1 MTGHL
6 LSVTG
11 HIKLRPVTGSCIHMM
26 KKDGLEYD
34 RKIMDVVKTDLK
46 KGRTGLKLLTDL
58 ILKQSSVEED
68 NNEELYEELT
78 TNFEAIIQHKE
89 YLQEEKITELK
100 TGTDEKIS
108 QLVDQNNSLNQENQK
123 LKKLMQNLLKSQ
135 SQMTQNQEEE
145 KEKLLKN
152 QESRKKQNR
161 QQDEGISTNTNWIY
175 LLASLISLLS
185 VQSNLAVRN
194 EGS

>member
-1 MTGHL
+1 
-6 LSVTG
+6 
-11 HIKLRPVTGSCIHMM
+11 
-26 KKDGLEYD
+26 
-34 RKIMDVVKTDLK
+34 MDVVKTDLK

-100 TGTDEKIS
+100 TGTAEKIS

-152 QESRKKQNR
+152 EESRKKQNR

-175 LLASLISLLS
+175 LMASLISHLS